1 MRRSGYMG
9 PCIEVQLFGVHP
21 GNLCEVRGVH
31 KEVHR
36 AAFQGMHEQSVE
48 LYYFQTYTAIQ
59 KYMADF
65 NQDVSQQAARNI
77 CYYEA

>member
-1 MRRSGYMG
+1 MG

-21 GNLCEVRGVH
+21 GNRCEVRGVH

-48 LYYFQTYTAIQ
+48 LY
-59 KYMADF
+59 
-65 NQDVSQQAARNI
+65 
-77 CYYEA
+77 